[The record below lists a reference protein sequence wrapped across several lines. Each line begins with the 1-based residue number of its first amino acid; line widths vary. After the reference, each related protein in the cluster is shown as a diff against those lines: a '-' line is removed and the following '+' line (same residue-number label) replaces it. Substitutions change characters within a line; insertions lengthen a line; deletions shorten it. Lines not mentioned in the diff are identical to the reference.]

1 MSDDEDVVYD
11 EFDGSGS
18 DVDDMD
24 VDSGEIPEYGSD
36 EDEDLEQD
44 LRAVARGKIKPRKIH
59 AYDEVLLRYKRNTA
73 PIEIECR

>member
-24 VDSGEIPEYGSD
+24 VDSGEIPEYGS
-36 EDEDLEQD
+36 EQD